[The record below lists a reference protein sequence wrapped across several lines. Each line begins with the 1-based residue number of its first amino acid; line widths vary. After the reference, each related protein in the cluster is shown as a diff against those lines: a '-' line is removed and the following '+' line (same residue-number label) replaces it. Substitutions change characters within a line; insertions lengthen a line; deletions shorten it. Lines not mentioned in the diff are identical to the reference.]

1 VQVRQQALDIFLN
14 FIIFMK
20 NTNKFKKGG
29 NRMFRLSTKGRYAI
43 RAIYEIAKAYPN
55 GITLDEI
62 AENQKISR
70 VYLAQILNRLRQAR
84 LIRSSRGPGGG
95 YVLRKPP
102 EEITLYDV
110 LEPLEG
116 PVCVASCLDPSEGCD
131 EVDECIAYPI
141 WKKLA
146 SYIECMLKNVK
157 LSDLIKTMS
166 ASEREKF
173 AESVTLKCF

>member
-1 VQVRQQALDIFLN
+1 
-14 FIIFMK
+14 
-20 NTNKFKKGG
+20 
-29 NRMFRLSTKGRYAI
+29 MFRLSTKGRYAV
-43 RAIYEIAKAYPN
+43 RAMYEIAKAYPN
-55 GITLDEI
+55 GVTLDEI
-62 AENQKISR
+62 SEKQKISR

-102 EEITLYDV
+102 EEINLYDV

-146 SYIECMLKNVK
+146 NYIECILKNVT
-157 LSDLIKTMS
+157 LADLTKQVS
-166 ASEREKF
+166 PQDKEKF